1 MPKIARRPIV
11 NDTKT
16 GAKTAR
22 AGTKTAKAAAR
33 GSAARRAD
41 SQLPQPGAN
50 RLLAEVRL
58 PPSTVVDRARVT
70 VNLAEP
76 PLGWLVRRGMAT
88 PRQFEAGERLRG
100 DFMRAQLSP
109 RTTMTWDAGP
119 AMRGARGAPE
129 RMDAST
135 AQLSAK
141 RRFEGAVTAVGGG
154 LSDILWRVV
163 CSGDGLE
170 TAERALGWPARA
182 GKVVL
187 LLGLDRLADHYRLR

>member
-1 MPKIARRPIV
+1 MTKTARRPA
-11 NDTKT
+11 
-16 GAKTAR
+16 AKNAARSTTAR
-22 AGTKTAKAAAR
+22 ATADR
-33 GSAARRAD
+33 PE
-41 SQLPQPGAN
+41 SQLPAPGPN
-50 RLLAEVRL
+50 RLFAEVRL
-58 PPSTVVDRARVT
+58 PPSAVVDRARVT
-70 VNLAEP
+70 VNLAES
-76 PLGWLVRRGMAT
+76 PLGWLVRRGMVS

-109 RTTMTWDAGP
+109 RTTMAWDAGP

-129 RMDAST
+129 GMDAST

-141 RRFEGAVTAVGGG
+141 RRFESAVTAVGGG

-187 LLGLDRLADHYRLR
+187 LLGLDRLADHYQLR